1 MNYRHTYMLIIAK
14 AKVEMRDGLRK
25 KGNGNYYEKHH
36 ILPRSMFPLWAKRK
50 SNLVL
55 LTAREHFF
63 CHQLLDKIYP
73 NSNMFIGLWILS
85 NDNKHKYLSSREY
98 EKLRQRLS
106 KFMSKLN
113 KNRPS
118 KNKGK
123 RLSEE
128 QKQMLSNALKG
139 RKLSN
144 SHKQKISE
152 SNKGRKLSE
161 EHKARLREKAI
172 GRALDENTCKKIS
185 ESKKGKKL
193 SETHR
198 AKVVNALIGRK
209 HSDETKKKI
218 SESHKGKKFSEEH
231 KKHLIESSA
240 RRGKPAPNRGFKKVF
255 YIKYKNNIFTIMEL
269 SKLLNVS
276 EKTILRHL
284 KENKPINNF
293 NLILE
298 EVKYEKL

>member
-1 MNYRHTYMLIIAK
+1 MLIIAK
-14 AKVEMRDGLRK
+14 AKIETKSGSRV
-25 KGNGNYYEKHH
+25 KGNGNYYEAHH
-36 ILPRSMFPLWAKRK
+36 ILPKSLFPLWAKRK
-50 SNLVL
+50 SNIVF

-73 NSNMFIGLWILS
+73 NSNMFIGLWRLS
-85 NDNKHKYLSSREY
+85 NDNKHNYLSSKDYARL
-98 EKLRQRLS
+98 KQRYS
-106 KFMSKLN
+106 KFMSKLH
-113 KNRPS
+113 KNQPS

-123 RLSEE
+123 KLSEE
-128 QKQMLSNALKG
+128 QKQMLSNAHKG
-139 RKLSN
+139 KKLSE

-152 SNKGRKLSE
+152 GNKGRKFSE

-172 GRALDENTCKKIS
+172 GRVMAEATCKKIS

-193 SETHR
+193 SEAHR

-218 SESHKGKKFSEEH
+218 SESHKGKKLSEEH

-240 RRGKPAPNRGFKKVF
+240 RRGKPAPNKGFKKVF

-276 EKTILRHL
+276 EQTILKRL

-298 EVKYEKL
+298 GVKYEKLSVEEAAN